1 MSDGVEVRGTCLLW
15 HEREELGAVEYEL
28 NLSCSADEPVTITG
42 QLIGLP
48 EERILSQ
55 FGQRLTLR
63 FEGAE
68 EADCFLANATGR
80 IALTVHGLHSIA
92 ERSED

>member
-1 MSDGVEVRGTCLLW
+1 MTGLSEVRGTCLLW
-15 HEREELGAVEYEL
+15 HDREQLGAVEYEL
-28 NLSCSADEPVTITG
+28 DLSCSADEPVTITG

-48 EERILSQ
+48 GQKLVSL

-63 FEGAE
+63 FEGGE
-68 EADCFLANATGR
+68 EADCFLADATGR
-80 IALTVHGLHSIA
+80 IALTVNGLHSIA